1 MSPRCRRLQGGAHPL
16 GELRVHHEVVH
27 VFLSLGELQLPGHD
41 GHHEGS
47 AAGSLCGVRACQS
60 QRQARLLQE
69 ALPGPRPPATVSFLV
84 RVSL

>member
-1 MSPRCRRLQGGAHPL
+1 MCRRLQGGAHPL

-41 GHHEGS
+41 GHHECS
-47 AAGSLCGVRACQS
+47 AARSLCGVRVRACQS
-60 QRQARLLQE
+60 QGQAHLLQE
-69 ALPGPRPPATVSFLV
+69 ALPGPRPSAIVSFPV